1 MQKNDTQSRSDV
13 PFQKIDE
20 AVKTTGLSAYYLRQG
35 CRSGSIP
42 CVRSGRTIYINVPL
56 FMTKLRCQTE
66 TAVHGGGCDGKTEI
80 SY

>member
-1 MQKNDTQSRSDV
+1 MQKSDAPSRNDT

-42 CVRSGRTIYINVPL
+42 CVRSGRTFYINIPEL
-56 FMTKLRCQTE
+56 LQQLKR
-66 TAVHGGGCDGKTEI
+66 
-80 SY
+80 

>member
-42 CVRSGRTIYINVPL
+42 CVRSGRTFYVNIPALLHQLNRVGDNP
-56 FMTKLRCQTE
+56 
-66 TAVHGGGCDGKTEI
+66 
-80 SY
+80 